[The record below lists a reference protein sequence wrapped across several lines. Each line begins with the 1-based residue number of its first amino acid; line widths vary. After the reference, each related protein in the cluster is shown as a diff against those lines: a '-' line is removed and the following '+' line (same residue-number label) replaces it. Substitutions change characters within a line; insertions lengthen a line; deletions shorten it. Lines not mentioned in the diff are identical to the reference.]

1 MGRPRIDPASVRRP
15 CAQPPA
21 DLSPRMLALWHRE
34 FDRFPPGYYVPA
46 DVNGMLVYLHT
57 VAEYDA
63 AMARAAAARKPADAR
78 AERVEVRAIRKQLL
92 LLQRALRMYPNTRGD
107 PAKMAGI
114 AAAPQAKPATTDA
127 ASNEPPWRSIFR
139 EAGVLPDEHR
149 PQ

>member
-21 DLSPRMLALWHRE
+21 DMSPRMLALWHRE

-78 AERVEVRAIRKQLL
+78 AERVEVRAIRKQMFTM
-92 LLQRALRMYPNTRGD
+92 QRALRMYPSTRQH
-107 PAKMAGI
+107 P
-114 AAAPQAKPATTDA
+114 TT
-127 ASNEPPWRSIFR
+127 ASNAVNAPTPPAMPESRDVEEPGWRSIFR
-139 EAGVLPDEHR
+139 EAGVLPDERR